1 MTDTII
7 LAIESSCDET
17 AVAILKNETELLSN
31 VVYSQIKV
39 HQEFGGVIPEVASR
53 IHVEKITYVIK
64 QALREANVTMDDID
78 AIGITFGPGLIGSLH
93 VGLQAAKTLAWMYNL
108 PLIPVHH
115 IAGHI
120 YANAY
125 VATLKYPLLA
135 IVVSGGHSELILMNK
150 ENDFKVI
157 ATTVDDAIGEAYDKV
172 ARVMSAGY
180 PGGPVIDKLAKEG
193 KPHYQLPKVK
203 TANENEFSFSGLK
216 SAVIQCVARET
227 KQGNEININDLAY
240 AFQERALEQILEK
253 TELMI
258 NEHPVQHVVL
268 AGGVAANSK
277 LREDL
282 KELMSHYPDIDL
294 TIPPMWCCTDN
305 AAMIAMAAAVNYR
318 KNILASE
325 DLGAKST
332 VDIELF
338 HQE

>member
-1 MTDTII
+1 MNDTLI

-31 VVYSQIKV
+31 VVYSQIKT

-64 QALREANVTMDDID
+64 QALKEANVVMEDIN

-150 ENDFKVI
+150 ENEFKVI

-172 ARVMSAGY
+172 ARVMNAGY

-193 KPHYQLPKVK
+193 KPHYNLPKVK

-216 SAVIQCVARET
+216 SAVIQCVAKE
-227 KQGNEININDLAY
+227 KKLGNDININDLAY

-277 LREDL
+277 LRQDL
-282 KELMSHYPDIDL
+282 TELMIHYPEINL

-305 AAMIAMAAAVNYR
+305 AAMIAMSAAVNYR
-318 KNILASE
+318 HNILATE

-332 VDIELF
+332 VDIEQF
-338 HQE
+338 HQ

>member
-240 AFQERALEQILEK
+240 VFQERALEQILEK

>member
-64 QALREANVTMDDID
+64 QALREANLTMDDID

-338 HQE
+338 HQ